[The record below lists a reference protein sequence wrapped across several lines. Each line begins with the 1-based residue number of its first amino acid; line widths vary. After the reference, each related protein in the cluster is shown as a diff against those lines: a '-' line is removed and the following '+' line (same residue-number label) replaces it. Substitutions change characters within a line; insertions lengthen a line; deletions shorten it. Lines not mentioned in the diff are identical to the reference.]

1 MCYNG
6 TVKKGQ
12 LQEGCSFYFL
22 GGIKMTKANV
32 IEVTPDKNGNIFIK
46 LYGTIYQ
53 IVVKDPKP
61 NKAKD
66 KE

>member
-1 MCYNG
+1 
-6 TVKKGQ
+6 
-12 LQEGCSFYFL
+12 
-22 GGIKMTKANV
+22 MTKANV